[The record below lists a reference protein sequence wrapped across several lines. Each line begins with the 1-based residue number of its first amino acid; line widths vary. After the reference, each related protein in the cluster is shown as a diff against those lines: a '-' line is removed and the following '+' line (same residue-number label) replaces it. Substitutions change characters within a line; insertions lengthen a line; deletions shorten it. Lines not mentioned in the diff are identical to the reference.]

1 MVELLNDSIPMKH
14 SFVLAVFLLSATLL
28 ARPQDSAPGPK
39 ASTIAGTVIKEPGSE
54 PLKKVLVQIVAENQK
69 EGGNY
74 TATTDADGGFH
85 VDNVAPGRY
94 RVFFE
99 RTGFVAVNGRGLK
112 ADVNVLTIHSNQSVD
127 GLLFRMLPTAVISG
141 RVTDEDGDPLSDV
154 RIIAQKRRP
163 GKSGRESIA
172 TAGTNDL
179 GEYRIA
185 GLFPGQYWI
194 VAIPAPDARDY
205 EKPQQASAPQSDNA
219 PQQDTRYLTTYYP
232 GTFDALQASPV
243 TLKAGD
249 EMPIGFTLLPA
260 RTYRVRG
267 IVTGVSPKQKATVEL
282 VSQGGDSAK
291 SSDVG
296 PDGQFE
302 VLGVGPGSYVIRA
315 TSGTDAQTLTAKQ
328 NVNLV
333 AGNVEGIKLTPQPS
347 FDLTGHLRIDGR
359 GDVTQLFAN
368 IRQADAPDDTGLTLA
383 QDFFGA
389 NSPVD
394 KYGNFDWKNV
404 SPGDYIVEVYGGE
417 GQGLF
422 LKSATAGGQDIV
434 TGFTAS
440 GPASLELVM
449 STKGGIIQGAVIEKE
464 KDVDD
469 DHPVPNAT
477 VVAVPQEKFRKLP
490 GRFITGSTDQHGHF
504 TLRGL
509 PPGSYTLYAWQDIE
523 DSTYRDPSFLKSQES
538 NGTAVK
544 VEEASQQT
552 IVLKLS
558 PIADEWR

>member
-1 MVELLNDSIPMKH
+1 MKH
-14 SFVLAVFLLSATLL
+14 FFALAIFLLSATLL
-28 ARPQDSAPGPK
+28 ARPQDSAPKPS
-39 ASTIAGTVIKEPGSE
+39 AIAGTVIKEPGSE

-74 TATTDADGGFH
+74 TATTDADGHFH

-94 RVFFE
+94 RIFFE

-112 ADVNVLTIHSNQSVD
+112 ADVNVLTIRGNQSID
-127 GLLFRMLPTAVISG
+127 NLLFRMLPTAVISG
-141 RVTDEDGDPLSDV
+141 RVTDEDGDPLSEV
-154 RIIAQKRRP
+154 RIIALKRRP
-163 GKSGRESIA
+163 GKTGRESIA

-205 EKPQQASAPQSDNA
+205 EKPQQKSSAAESDGA

-232 GTFDALQASPV
+232 ATFDAMQASPV

-249 EMPIGFTLLPA
+249 EMPIALTLLPA

-267 IVTGVSPKQKATVEL
+267 IVTGASPRQKSTVEL
-282 VSQGGDSAK
+282 ISPSGDSAK

-296 PDGQFE
+296 SDGQFE
-302 VLGVGPGSYVIRA
+302 VRGVGPGSYIIRA

-328 NVNLV
+328 NLNVV
-333 AGNVEGIKLTPQPS
+333 AGDVEGIKLTPQPS
-347 FDLTGHLRIDGR
+347 FTLNGHLSLEGGR
-359 GDVTQLFAN
+359 ADVTQLSAN
-368 IRQADAPDDTGLTLA
+368 IRQADAPEDTGLTLA

-394 KYGNFDWKNV
+394 KYGNFEWKNV
-404 SPGDYIVEVYGGE
+404 SPGDYIVQVFGGE
-417 GQGLF
+417 GHGLF

-434 TGFTAS
+434 TGFNAS

-449 STKGGIIQGAVIEKE
+449 SAKGGTIEGAVIEKE

-477 VVAVPQEKFRKLP
+477 IVAVPEEKFRKLP
-490 GRFITGSTDQHGHF
+490 NRFVAGSSDQHGHF

-552 IVLKLS
+552 IVLKPS
-558 PIADEWR
+558 PIAEEWR

>member
-1 MVELLNDSIPMKH
+1 MRSLALAGCLLGALI
-14 SFVLAVFLLSATLL
+14 L
-28 ARPQDSAPGPK
+28 ARAQDPTAANKP
-39 ASTIAGTVIKEPGSE
+39 ASIAGTVIKEPGSE

-74 TATTDADGGFH
+74 TATTDADGRFH
-85 VDNVAPGRY
+85 VDSVAPGRY
-94 RVFFE
+94 RIFFE
-99 RTGFVAVNGRGLK
+99 RTGFVAVNGRGLR
-112 ADVNVLTIHSNQSVD
+112 ADVNVLTIHSNQSID

-141 RVTDEDGDPLSDV
+141 RVTDEDGDPMSEV
-154 RIIAQKRRP
+154 RIVAQKRRP
-163 GKSGRESIA
+163 GKAGRESIGM
-172 TAGTNDL
+172 AGTNDL
-179 GEYRIA
+179 GEYRIS

-194 VAIPAPDARDY
+194 VAMPAPDARDY
-205 EKPQQASAPQSDNA
+205 EKPKQKSSAGNDDAPQ
-219 PQQDTRYLTTYYP
+219 PDTRYLTTYYP

-249 EMPIGFTLLPA
+249 EMPIGLTLLPA

-267 IVTGVSPKQKATVEL
+267 IVTGISPKQKATVEL
-282 VSQGGDSAK
+282 VSSAGDSAK

-302 VLGVGPGSYVIRA
+302 VRGVGPGSYLIRA
-315 TSGTDAQTLTAKQ
+315 TSGTETQTLTARE
-328 NVNLV
+328 NVSVV
-333 AGNVEGIKLTPQPS
+333 AGDVEGIKLTPQPS
-347 FDLTGHLRIDGR
+347 FGLIGHLRIDGR
-359 GDVTQLFAN
+359 GDVTQLSAN
-368 IRQADAPDDTGLTLA
+368 IRQADAPEDTGLTLA

-404 SPGDYIVEVYGGE
+404 TPGDYIVQVFGGE

-440 GPASLELVM
+440 GPASLDLVM
-449 STKGGIIQGAVIEKE
+449 STRGGMIEGAVIEKE

-477 VVAVPQEKFRKLP
+477 VVAVPEDKFRKNP
-490 GRFITGSTDQHGHF
+490 ARFITGSSDQHGHF
-504 TLRGL
+504 VLRGM
-509 PPGSYTLYAWQDIE
+509 PPGSYTVYAWQDLE
-523 DSTYRDPSFLKSQES
+523 EGVYRDPGFLKSQES

-544 VEEASQQT
+544 VEEASQQS
-552 IVLKLS
+552 IALKPS
-558 PIADEWR
+558 PVADEWR